1 MSAPG
6 VRAIIHIFAESNS
19 IDKVA
24 KQISKLP
31 EVFDV
36 YEVTGEFDLIALVV
50 ARDIASFRDFLKE
63 KILSV
68 QGVKSVVTSI
78 VLYTHKKEGEETGE

>member
-1 MSAPG
+1 MSVPA

-19 IDKVA
+19 IEKVA

-31 EVFDV
+31 EVIDV
-36 YEVTGEFDLIALVV
+36 YEVTGEFDLIVFV
-50 ARDIASFRDFLKE
+50 TTKDIKAFRDFLKN
-63 KILSV
+63 KILAV
-68 QGVKSVVTSI
+68 EGVKSTVTSI

>member
-19 IDKVA
+19 IEKVA
-24 KQISKLP
+24 KNISKLP
-31 EVFDV
+31 EVIDV
-36 YEVTGEFDLIALVV
+36 YEVTGEFDLIVLVV

-68 QGVKSVVTSI
+68 HGVKSAVTSI

>member
-1 MSAPG
+1 MSFPG

-19 IDKVA
+19 IDRVA

-31 EVFDV
+31 EVVDV

-50 ARDIASFRDFLKE
+50 AKDISSFRDFLKD
-63 KILSV
+63 KILAI
-68 QGVKSVVTSI
+68 QGVKSAVTSI